1 MKTIDMLCLMI
12 LISLALARLE
22 KRVGARL
29 DRIERRF
36 DALQEQRCN
45 TTDAPQVA
53 PGTQEATAEEEGA
66 E

>member
-45 TTDAPQVA
+45 TTDAPQA
-53 PGTQEATAEEEGA
+53 QRNTADGKEAQ
-66 E
+66 

>member
-45 TTDAPQVA
+45 TTDAPQETPA
-53 PGTQEATAEEEGA
+53 KEEGA
-66 E
+66 AKEGGAE